1 MNTRQIG
8 KSGEELAAAYLE
20 SKGYAILRT
29 NYVFDHC
36 EIDLIAQDQDTLVFV
51 EVKRRKNGLPRLS
64 VDRRKQQ
71 RICRAALG
79 YAQTQG
85 KLQSPM
91 RFDVVE
97 VFDEGG
103 QMRLHHIPYAFDF
116 IKGGYFA

>member
-20 SKGYAILRT
+20 NKGYAILRT

-79 YAQTQG
+79 YAQTQE
-85 KLQSPM
+85 KLQCPM

>member
-20 SKGYAILRT
+20 NKGYAILRA

-85 KLQSPM
+85 KLQCPM